1 MLLDGLDDSQ
11 LSGDSKWSPATVNFS
26 AKAKDERKQSARKSL
41 EDINFIDLNL
51 YFLVLESTD
60 NRRSLRF
67 CGNMNEAAESSKK
80 DSSRRKRRCIVNDLI
95 QC

>member
-41 EDINFIDLNL
+41 EDINFIDFEFV
-51 YFLVLESTD
+51 FLGI
-60 NRRSLRF
+60 R
-67 CGNMNEAAESSKK
+67 
-80 DSSRRKRRCIVNDLI
+80 VNG
-95 QC
+95 